1 MSCFTVLKRCGGAF
15 FSGLILDVLQC
26 RSKQTLVCQ
35 WLSTTFQM
43 MLISRKWRG
52 LADQSFSAAQHIV
65 WDQCRILQLCVGQ
78 RVCVA
83 PGKPFHGRSARVG
96 PRNDHSRARILSSSN
111 TDKNRQEWSFP
122 VRAMIVDV
130 WLNAN
135 KNRWC
140 LTKLVNHTFRHSI
153 NSKWKSS
160 MHSA

>member
-1 MSCFTVLKRCGGAF
+1 MHS
-15 FSGLILDVLQC
+15 
-26 RSKQTLVCQ
+26 
-35 WLSTTFQM
+35 
-43 MLISRKWRG
+43 
-52 LADQSFSAAQHIV
+52 LADSSWMSFNADPSRLLCASDSPQPFKWWLFPENDGGVADESFSAAQHIV
-65 WDQCRILQLCVGQ
+65 WDQCRNLQLCVGQ

-83 PGKPFHGRSARVG
+83 PGKPFHGRSALVG

-111 TDKNRQEWSFP
+111 TDENRQEWSFP

-135 KNRWC
+135 KNRWY
-140 LTKLVNHTFRHSI
+140 LTKLVNHTFRHPI